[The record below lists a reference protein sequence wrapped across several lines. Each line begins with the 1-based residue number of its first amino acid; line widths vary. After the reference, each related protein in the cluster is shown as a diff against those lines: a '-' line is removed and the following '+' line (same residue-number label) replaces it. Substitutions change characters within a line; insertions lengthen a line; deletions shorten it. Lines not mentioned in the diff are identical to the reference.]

1 VNWLTMSDRRDR
13 GCINGASRSAR
24 AGLRLGLVK
33 KACPIALTA
42 LITGHRQNP
51 HDFAEHPPVH
61 QEWQRSEALRQMAAR
76 AEIVSTQQKHRIT
89 NRRVGPKGRSEGPPE
104 DELLIPPFFAV
115 K

>member
-1 VNWLTMSDRRDR
+1 
-13 GCINGASRSAR
+13 
-24 AGLRLGLVK
+24 
-33 KACPIALTA
+33 
-42 LITGHRQNP
+42 
-51 HDFAEHPPVH
+51 
-61 QEWQRSEALRQMAAR
+61 MAAR